1 MRGQTRGRARGRSRD
16 RDAIVTAAPALG
28 FADPARRAPLAL
40 RVLRRLSAE
49 TLLLGV
55 MLVSVASAALLTVA
69 ILGSVAR
76 TNAAAMERI
85 GTALLARLEEG
96 GLGAVALAVEQVET
110 TLAPA
115 RDRFEVAVWRRQG
128 EGGQGEGKQGGDWRL
143 LRESE
148 PGAAARLGDLA
159 PGSRRTAAGY
169 AAAAPD
175 VAAASRDWEIPV
187 ADVRIAYAMAL
198 PTAATRE
205 ARRTLGAIW
214 AGYGLALATGLIL
227 HLNHR
232 ARYRA
237 GLAHVSDVLAA
248 FSDGETGARVTP
260 GLPAPELVRLG
271 EQVNAVLP
279 RIEELMA
286 GLRYVSAHLAH
297 EIRTPLQA
305 IRGDA
310 GRLARAAD
318 PAERAR
324 IEARIDRTIDQADAR
339 LQSVMRLFRL
349 QSGERTEMQEGVDLG
364 ALVEEQVF
372 DLEDMLERDGRT
384 LAVAIAPGVRIRCNP
399 PLMETL
405 VINLLSNAAK
415 YAPPGARIE
424 VALEASPATT
434 RPVKGAEPGDM
445 AGAGR
450 FRLRVGNS
458 GSRFPEALRRTAFAR
473 FARDIRHEAAGAA
486 PGFGLG
492 LSTVAGIAARHGFRA
507 EITETAEGEERA
519 EIVVSGPCAPAR
531 PEVQP

>member
-1 MRGQTRGRARGRSRD
+1 M
-16 RDAIVTAAPALG
+16 TAAPAMAL
-28 FADPARRAPLAL
+28 ADPASRAPLPL
-40 RVLRRLSAE
+40 RALRRLSAE

-85 GTALLARLEEG
+85 GTALVARLEEG

-128 EGGQGEGKQGGDWRL
+128 GESGGEGGGGWRL

-159 PGSRRTAAGY
+159 PGGRRVAAGY
-169 AAAAPD
+169 AQMAPD

-214 AGYGLALATGLIL
+214 AGYGLALATGLLL

-248 FSDGETGARVTP
+248 FSDGETGVRVTP

-324 IEARIDRTIDQADAR
+324 IEAQIDRTIDQADAR

-349 QSGERTEMQEGVDLG
+349 QSGERTEMREGVDLG

-372 DLEDMLERDGRT
+372 DLEDMLERGGRS
-384 LAVAIAPGVRIRCNP
+384 LAVAITPGVRIRCNP

-424 VALEASPATT
+424 VALD
-434 RPVKGAEPGDM
+434 VEPGTGGTAGD
-445 AGAGR
+445 AAGDAPGAGR

-458 GSRFPEALRRTAFAR
+458 GSRFPEALRRTAFTR
-473 FARDIRHEAAGAA
+473 FARDIRHEAVGASVGAPAGAT

-507 EITETAEGEERA
+507 EIAGPPGEAGEDWAEV
-519 EIVVSGPCAPAR
+519 VVSGPCAPAAR
-531 PEVQP
+531 PGAAEAGT

>member
-1 MRGQTRGRARGRSRD
+1 M
-16 RDAIVTAAPALG
+16 TAAPALG

-128 EGGQGEGKQGGDWRL
+128 EGGQGEGGQGPDWQGGDWRL

-237 GLAHVSDVLAA
+237 GLAHVSDVLDA

-349 QSGERTEMQEGVDLG
+349 QSGERTEMREGVDLG

-372 DLEDMLERDGRT
+372 DLEDMLEGDGRT

-424 VALEASPATT
+424 VALEAHPATGPAT
-434 RPVKGAEPGDM
+434 GAESGDM
-445 AGAGR
+445 AGARR

-473 FARDIRHEAAGAA
+473 FARDTRHEAAGAA

-507 EITETAEGEERA
+507 EITETANGEERA
-519 EIVVSGPCAPAR
+519 EIVVSGPCAPAG
-531 PEVQP
+531 PEAQP